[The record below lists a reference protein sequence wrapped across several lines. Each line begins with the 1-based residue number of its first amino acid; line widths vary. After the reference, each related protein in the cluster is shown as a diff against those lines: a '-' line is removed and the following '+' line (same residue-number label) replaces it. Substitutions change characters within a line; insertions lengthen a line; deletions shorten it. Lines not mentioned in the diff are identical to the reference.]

1 MECAP
6 MAECNHD
13 NLKDMSM
20 DLPSF
25 LSPNILHIDFNTI
38 QIDTLTLLQI
48 RIIPQLEHY

>member
-6 MAECNHD
+6 MAECNND